1 MPSYFCARLLL
12 AGTSNSTTYNE
23 RMHSPAARI
32 FSKFRASLVPN
43 NVEALTL
50 ALFYVRKWVKDKM
63 KVDPGVLELEE
74 ALELFDGDAALAL
87 EDMEE

>member
-1 MPSYFCARLLL
+1 
-12 AGTSNSTTYNE
+12 
-23 RMHSPAARI
+23 
-32 FSKFRASLVPN
+32 VPN